1 MAHAMSTGIWSAA
14 SGAVAQGFSLDV
26 ASNNIA
32 NANTPGFR
40 ADRAVFRQQLAQA
53 VQRGAQTG
61 SLRYANFQTAVPSFE
76 PGQLVPTGSPM
87 DVALRDANTFFVV
100 KTPNG
105 ERYTRVGTMNV
116 GPEGNLVSP
125 EGWTYLDAEKKP
137 LKAPPDAKSV
147 SIGKDGS
154 ILADGEPGGKLLIVK
169 VTRPEAMQHEG
180 TILFRAG
187 ANAGIKEAVNPALEP
202 GAIEG
207 SNASVMGGMT
217 NLITASRQFE
227 MLTKIVEAFSSVDHK
242 AATDL
247 MRR

>member
-1 MAHAMSTGIWSAA
+1 MSTGIWSAA

-40 ADRAVFRQQLAQA
+40 ADRAVFRQQLNQA
-53 VQRGAQTG
+53 VQRGNQTG
-61 SLRYANFQTAVPSFE
+61 LRYANMQTAVPSFE
-76 PGQLVPTGSPM
+76 PGQLVSTGGAM
-87 DVALRDANTFFVV
+87 DVALRDPNTFFVV

-105 ERYTRVGTMNV
+105 ERYTRVGAMSV
-116 GPEGNLVSP
+116 GPTGNIVSP
-125 EGWTYLDAEKKP
+125 EGWTYLDAEKRP
-137 LKAPPDAKSV
+137 LKAPAEAKSV
-147 SIGKDGS
+147 TIEKDGT
-154 ILADGEPGGKLLIVK
+154 ILADGEPGGKLLIVQC
-169 VTRPEAMQHEG
+169 TRAEGMQHEG
-180 TILFRAG
+180 TVLFRAN
-187 ANAGIKEAVNPALEP
+187 ANAGIKEAVNPNLET

-227 MLTKIVEAFSSVDHK
+227 MLTKIVEAFSAVDRK